1 MTGVQTCA
9 LPILHDGDAIVGNF
23 GGEGRIQYTAL
34 GDAMNTAAR
43 LEAANK
49 ALDTKVLVSRE
60 AMERTGLD
68 WFRPMGRIT
77 LRGRSTPVDV
87 FEPVPDW
94 EEKDRTAVTAVIA
107 AHEKGDIGGIQAL
120 EAMMKQDGDDPKD
133 TDLGLANLLKR
144 LEKTKN
150 GESYALG

>member
-1 MTGVQTCA
+1 
-9 LPILHDGDAIVGNF
+9 
-23 GGEGRIQYTAL
+23 
-34 GDAMNTAAR
+34 MNTAAR

-49 ALDTKVLVSRE
+49 ALDTKILLSRE

-68 WFRPMGRIT
+68 WYRPMGRIT

-94 EEKDRTAVTAVIA
+94 EEKDRATVTAVIA
-107 AHEKGDIGGIQAL
+107 AHEMGDSGSVQAL
-120 EAMMKQDGDDPKD
+120 GAMIKQFGG
-133 TDLGLANLLKR
+133 DLGLANLLKR
-144 LEKTKN
+144 LKKTKN